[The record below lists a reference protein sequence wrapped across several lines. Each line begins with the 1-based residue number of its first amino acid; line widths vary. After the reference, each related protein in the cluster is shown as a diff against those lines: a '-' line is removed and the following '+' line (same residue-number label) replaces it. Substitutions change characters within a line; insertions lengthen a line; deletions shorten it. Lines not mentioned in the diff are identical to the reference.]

1 MQYTKL
7 LNNIEIPIL
16 GYGTYKTAADEEGL
30 QMIKDAIKAGYR
42 HIDTAQG
49 YKNEH
54 LVGQAIRESGI
65 PRNQFFVTTKVWN
78 DNQGY
83 DKTKESIEE
92 SLNKLNIDYI
102 DLLLIHWPIPQ
113 GKNDEWKK
121 LNQETWKAM
130 EEYYDA
136 GLIKAIGVSNFLEHH
151 LNNLLESARIM
162 PMVNQLE
169 IHPYYQQQS
178 TVKFCQDKGIIVES
192 WRPLMR
198 GKAFK
203 DPKLIELAQRNN
215 ISVAQLCIRYC
226 LDRNIVTLQ
235 KSSKFERMIDNARV
249 FGYHLDEY
257 TMNEIAKLDTDWCY
271 TFHPDRNEEWFKK

>member
-7 LNNIEIPIL
+7 LNNIEIPML

-78 DNQGY
+78 ENQGY

-192 WRPLMR
+192 WGPLMR

>member
-7 LNNIEIPIL
+7 LNNIEIPML

-169 IHPYYQQQS
+169 IHPYYHQQS

-192 WRPLMR
+192 WGPLMR

>member
-7 LNNIEIPIL
+7 LNNIEIPML

-121 LNQETWKAM
+121 LNQET
-130 EEYYDA
+130 
-136 GLIKAIGVSNFLEHH
+136 
-151 LNNLLESARIM
+151 
-162 PMVNQLE
+162 
-169 IHPYYQQQS
+169 
-178 TVKFCQDKGIIVES
+178 
-192 WRPLMR
+192 
-198 GKAFK
+198 
-203 DPKLIELAQRNN
+203 
-215 ISVAQLCIRYC
+215 
-226 LDRNIVTLQ
+226 
-235 KSSKFERMIDNARV
+235 
-249 FGYHLDEY
+249 
-257 TMNEIAKLDTDWCY
+257 
-271 TFHPDRNEEWFKK
+271 

>member
-7 LNNIEIPIL
+7 LNNIEIPML

-92 SLNKLNIDYI
+92 SLNKLNVDYI

-192 WRPLMR
+192 WGPLMR

>member
-7 LNNIEIPIL
+7 LNNIEIPML

-54 LVGQAIRESGI
+54 LVGQAIRESDI
-65 PRNQFFVTTKVWN
+65 PRKQFFVTTKVWN

-178 TVKFCQDKGIIVES
+178 TVKFCQDKGIIIES
-192 WRPLMR
+192 WGPLMR

>member
-7 LNNIEIPIL
+7 LNNIEIPML

-65 PRNQFFVTTKVWN
+65 PRNHFFVTTKVWN

-83 DKTKESIEE
+83 DKTKVSIEE

-192 WRPLMR
+192 WGPLMR

>member
-7 LNNIEIPIL
+7 LNNIEIPML

-192 WRPLMR
+192 WGPLMR

-203 DPKLIELAQRNN
+203 DSKLIELAQRNN

>member
-7 LNNIEIPIL
+7 LNNIEIPML

-192 WRPLMR
+192 WGPLMR

-271 TFHPDRNEEWFKK
+271 AFHPDRNEEWFKK

>member
-7 LNNIEIPIL
+7 LNNIQIPML

-121 LNQETWKAM
+121 LNTETWKAM

-192 WRPLMR
+192 WGPLMR

-235 KSSKFERMIDNARV
+235 KSSKFERMLDNARV

>member
-7 LNNIEIPIL
+7 LNNIEIPML

-78 DNQGY
+78 DNKGY
-83 DKTKESIEE
+83 EKTKESIEG

-169 IHPYYQQQS
+169 IHPYYQQRS

-192 WRPLMR
+192 WGPLMR

>member
-7 LNNIEIPIL
+7 LNNIEIPML

-192 WRPLMR
+192 WGPLMR

-226 LDRNIVTLQ
+226 LDRDIVTLQ

>member
-7 LNNIEIPIL
+7 LNNIEIPML

-92 SLNKLNIDYI
+92 SLNNLNIDYI

-192 WRPLMR
+192 WGPLMR

>member
-7 LNNIEIPIL
+7 LNNIEIPML

-178 TVKFCQDKGIIVES
+178 TVKFCQDKGIIIES
-192 WRPLMR
+192 WGPLMR

>member
-7 LNNIEIPIL
+7 LNNIEIPML

-130 EEYYDA
+130 EKYYDA

-192 WRPLMR
+192 WGPLMR

>member
-7 LNNIEIPIL
+7 LNNIEIPML
-16 GYGTYKTAADEEGL
+16 GYGSYKTAADEEGL

-192 WRPLMR
+192 WGPLMR

>member
-7 LNNIEIPIL
+7 LNNIEIPML

-169 IHPYYQQQS
+169 IHPYYHQQS

-192 WRPLMR
+192 WGPLMR

-203 DPKLIELAQRNN
+203 DPKLIELAKRNN

>member
-7 LNNIEIPIL
+7 LNNIQIPML

-192 WRPLMR
+192 WGPLMR

-249 FGYHLDEY
+249 FGYHLNEY

>member
-7 LNNIEIPIL
+7 LNNIEIPML

-178 TVKFCQDKGIIVES
+178 TVKFCQDKEIIVES
-192 WRPLMR
+192 WGPLMR

>member
-7 LNNIEIPIL
+7 LNNIEIPML
-16 GYGTYKTAADEEGL
+16 GYGTYKTTADEEGL

-151 LNNLLESARIM
+151 LNNLLETARIM

-178 TVKFCQDKGIIVES
+178 IVKYCQDKGITVES
-192 WRPLMR
+192 WGPLMR

-203 DPKLIELAQRNN
+203 EPKLIELAQRNN

-235 KSSKFERMIDNARV
+235 KSSKFERMLDNARV

>member
-7 LNNIEIPIL
+7 LNNIEIPML

-169 IHPYYQQQS
+169 IHPYYHQQS

-192 WRPLMR
+192 WGPLMR

-203 DPKLIELAQRNN
+203 DSKLIELAQRNN

>member
-7 LNNIEIPIL
+7 LNNIEIPML

-30 QMIKDAIKAGYR
+30 QMIKDAIKACYR
-42 HIDTAQG
+42 HIDTA
-49 YKNEH
+49 
-54 LVGQAIRESGI
+54 QAIRESGI

-192 WRPLMR
+192 WGPLMR

>member
-7 LNNIEIPIL
+7 LNNIEIPML

-169 IHPYYQQQS
+169 IHPYYQQRS
-178 TVKFCQDKGIIVES
+178 TAKFCQDKGIIVES
-192 WRPLMR
+192 WGPLMR

>member
-7 LNNIEIPIL
+7 LNNIEIPML

-121 LNQETWKAM
+121 LNQKTWKAM

-192 WRPLMR
+192 WGPLMR

>member
-7 LNNIEIPIL
+7 LNNIEIPML

-192 WRPLMR
+192 WGPLMR

-271 TFHPDRNEEWFKK
+271 TFHPNRNEEWFKK

>member
-7 LNNIEIPIL
+7 LNNIEIPML

-192 WRPLMR
+192 WGPLMR

-257 TMNEIAKLDTDWCY
+257 TMNEIAKLDSDWCY

>member
-7 LNNIEIPIL
+7 LNNIQIPML

-192 WRPLMR
+192 WGPLMR

-203 DPKLIELAQRNN
+203 DSKLIELAQRNN

>member
-7 LNNIEIPIL
+7 LNNIEIPML

-92 SLNKLNIDYI
+92 SLNRLNIDYI

-192 WRPLMR
+192 WGPLMR

>member
-7 LNNIEIPIL
+7 LNNIEIPML
-16 GYGTYKTAADEEGL
+16 GYGTYKTAADEEGM

-192 WRPLMR
+192 WGPLMR

>member
-7 LNNIEIPIL
+7 LNNIEIPML

-192 WRPLMR
+192 WGPLMR
-198 GKAFK
+198 GKVFK

>member
-7 LNNIEIPIL
+7 LNNIEIPML

-83 DKTKESIEE
+83 DKTKVSIEE

-169 IHPYYQQQS
+169 IHPYYQQRS

-192 WRPLMR
+192 WGPLMR

>member
-7 LNNIEIPIL
+7 LNNIEIPML

-192 WRPLMR
+192 WGPLMR

>member
-7 LNNIEIPIL
+7 LNNIEIPML

-113 GKNDEWKK
+113 GKNDEWTK
-121 LNQETWKAM
+121 LNQETWTAM

-192 WRPLMR
+192 WGPLMR

>member
-7 LNNIEIPIL
+7 LNNIEIPML

-169 IHPYYQQQS
+169 IHPYYQQKS

-192 WRPLMR
+192 WGPLMR

>member
-7 LNNIEIPIL
+7 LNNIEIPML

-136 GLIKAIGVSNFLEHH
+136 GLIKAIGVSNFLDHH

-192 WRPLMR
+192 WGPLMR

>member
-7 LNNIEIPIL
+7 LNNIEIPML

-192 WRPLMR
+192 WGPLMR

-215 ISVAQLCIRYC
+215 ISVAQFCIRYC

>member
-1 MQYTKL
+1 MEYRYL
-7 LNNIEIPIL
+7 SNNRQIPVL

-30 QMIKDAIKAGYR
+30 KIIKDAIRAGYR

-54 LVGQAIRESGI
+54 LVGQAIRESDI
-65 PRNQFFVTTKVWN
+65 PREQFFVTTKIWN

-83 DKTKESIEE
+83 KLAKQSIKE

-113 GKNDEWKK
+113 GKNDIWKK

-130 EEYYDA
+130 EEYYEK

-151 LNNLLESARIM
+151 LDNLLETARIK

-169 IHPYYQQQS
+169 IHPYYQQKS
-178 TVKFCQDKGIIVES
+178 IVKYCQDNNITVES
-192 WRPLMR
+192 WGPLMR

-226 LDRNIVTLQ
+226 LDRDIVTLQ
-235 KSSKFERMIDNARV
+235 KSSKYERMVDNSKV
-249 FGYHLDEY
+249 FDFHLDEY
-257 TMNEIAKLDTDWCY
+257 TMNEIEKLDTDWCY
-271 TFHPDRNEEWFKK
+271 TFHPDKNEEWFK

>member
-7 LNNIEIPIL
+7 LNNIEIPML

-192 WRPLMR
+192 WGPLMR

-203 DPKLIELAQRNN
+203 DPKLIELAQGTTSALLSFVYATVWIEILSLCRNPA
-215 ISVAQLCIRYC
+215 SL
-226 LDRNIVTLQ
+226 
-235 KSSKFERMIDNARV
+235 SE
-249 FGYHLDEY
+249 
-257 TMNEIAKLDTDWCY
+257 
-271 TFHPDRNEEWFKK
+271 

>member
-7 LNNIEIPIL
+7 LNNIEIPML

-192 WRPLMR
+192 WGPLMR

-203 DPKLIELAQRNN
+203 DPKLIELAQRTN

>member
-7 LNNIEIPIL
+7 LNNIEIPML

-54 LVGQAIRESGI
+54 LVGRAIRESGI

-192 WRPLMR
+192 WGPLMR

>member
-7 LNNIEIPIL
+7 LNNIEIPML

-192 WRPLMR
+192 WGPLMR
-198 GKAFK
+198 VKAFK